1 MDIDTTV
8 TIGLGLPE
16 TGVDLA
22 KLIFSVAQECDS
34 SKSMNFSIDLSSL
47 ADEIMLELKILRVQH
62 ENPHLSE
69 AEIQQLMNEI
79 TAENQRKKEIL
90 AAEKAAK
97 REKVKQ
103 HINGN
108 AIEGYELA
116 YSLCKQDDSDE
127 AKELAYRMLSQLRH
141 RPVED
146 RFEICRTYVESL
158 INLGECGNNIAKVY
172 CRMAGLVYPVYQRSD
187 YSLCLSFYEKAYE
200 YIDEPTRM
208 LDEIIGFCNRFRLND
223 LRAKCEL
230 KKKSF

>member
-90 AAEKAAK
+90 AAEKAVVFPKGKGAIPVIA
-97 REKVKQ
+97 EKSCFTLIYRSPAAGTGADRLPTVHGK
-103 HINGN
+103 
-108 AIEGYELA
+108 
-116 YSLCKQDDSDE
+116 E
-127 AKELAYRMLSQLRH
+127 A
-141 RPVED
+141 
-146 RFEICRTYVESL
+146 
-158 INLGECGNNIAKVY
+158 
-172 CRMAGLVYPVYQRSD
+172 
-187 YSLCLSFYEKAYE
+187 
-200 YIDEPTRM
+200 
-208 LDEIIGFCNRFRLND
+208 
-223 LRAKCEL
+223 
-230 KKKSF
+230 